1 MRFDTPLAALTGS
14 AGLAAALLAGHA
26 ESATKAAA
34 HEVTIQALQYTPQT
48 MTVRPGDAVVW
59 VNKDPFPHT
68 VTAPGA
74 FDSRSIAAGA
84 SWRYTARRAGTYAY
98 ICTLHSN
105 MKGTLQVE

>member
-1 MRFDTPLAALTGS
+1 
-14 AGLAAALLAGHA
+14 
-26 ESATKAAA
+26 
-34 HEVTIQALQYTPQT
+34 VTIQALQYTPQT
-48 MTVRPGDAVVW
+48 LTVRPGDAVVW